1 MRLKTP
7 WRIAIAIFGT
17 VATVL
22 AYFYAKSIET
32 VAALAADGSSLT
44 YFQRQ
49 IRFGTLAAIFFEIIT
64 IVIVAPLVPPQ
75 PSENYRYARTALRIG
90 GSTVLCVSAAV
101 LLRTIALTVYL
112 MLHP

>member
-7 WRIAIAIFGT
+7 WRIAIAFCGSVGT
-17 VATVL
+17 VS

-32 VAALAADGSSLT
+32 VAALSADGSSLT

-49 IRFGTLAAIFFEIIT
+49 ARFGTLAAIFFEIIT

-75 PSENYRYARTALRIG
+75 PSEDYRYARMASRFAV
-90 GSTVLCVSAAV
+90 STVLCVSAAV
-101 LLRTIALTVYL
+101 LLRTITLTVYL